1 MKFINNLRIR
11 TVLLLGLVFM
21 VILIGYLGF
30 VSFNGINGL
39 ASNSVPLIQENE
51 ALMKTALDMRRA
63 EKDFLLYDLTNPDFY
78 EVNSSQNLD
87 QFKRNYEK
95 ASELLNSV
103 EAMNTTMNILDPEQ
117 INEARQLLDNNH
129 ADFLELVD
137 LYKQK
142 GFKDFGLVGELRE
155 SIHHVEEDLNSL
167 EDNSE
172 MEVTMLQ
179 LRRNEKDYFL
189 RNDVSYV
196 EKFSSNI
203 ASFYEIIESREID
216 PALKSKL
223 ISDLKGY
230 EEKFNAVSE
239 MDEIIGRVGTEG
251 KIGDYN
257 ASSMHLIG
265 VLEVNNREISGSV
278 ADEAMNLQDKIK
290 VSAILV
296 IGLSILIGLAV
307 PALVLKPIQNTNTVV
322 AELSKGEGDLTVRM
336 SESKNEMGALRKNIN
351 QFIVKIRDIVVRVK
365 DSAEHVAASSNEL
378 NKAVSE
384 ANKNIESIS
393 QEVQNITGEIEQN
406 SSIVEQ
412 VSASVQ
418 ELAASASDVGEDA
431 DILLAGAGEVT
442 DAVEVG
448 SQGLDAVSVAV
459 NQVKANSKE
468 VTDEISKLE
477 SYSNEIESIVG
488 LISGISEQT
497 NLLALNASIEAA
509 RAGEHGRG
517 FAVVAEEVRKLAE
530 ESGKSTEQIS
540 NLVGMI
546 RHMVSKT
553 KDSIQNE
560 AVQID
565 KSVEMTKDANEA
577 FKGIIEKVRNM
588 EDRIDHITE
597 LTKHQT
603 TMSGQIA
610 TAMDEVAHTTTRNAS
625 SSREISENVESQVAI
640 FEEIGASLEELHRIA
655 ENLEEETNR
664 FIV

>member
-1 MKFINNLRIR
+1 MPLKI
-11 TVLLLGLVFM
+11 TVKWKLLC
-21 VILIGYLGF
+21 YNF
-30 VSFNGINGL
+30 V
-39 ASNSVPLIQENE
+39 
-51 ALMKTALDMRRA
+51 
-63 EKDFLLYDLTNPDFY
+63 
-78 EVNSSQNLD
+78 
-87 QFKRNYEK
+87 
-95 ASELLNSV
+95 
-103 EAMNTTMNILDPEQ
+103 
-117 INEARQLLDNNH
+117 
-129 ADFLELVD
+129 
-137 LYKQK
+137 
-142 GFKDFGLVGELRE
+142 
-155 SIHHVEEDLNSL
+155 
-167 EDNSE
+167 
-172 MEVTMLQ
+172 
-179 LRRNEKDYFL
+179 RNEKDYFL
-189 RNDVSYV
+189 RNDASYI
-196 EKFSSNI
+196 EKFASNI
-203 ASFYEIIESREID
+203 AVFYEIIENTEMD
-216 PALKSKL
+216 ANLKSKL
-223 ISDLKGY
+223 IADLKSY
-230 EEKFNAVSE
+230 EDKFRAVSE
-239 MDEIIGRVGTEG
+239 MDEVIGRVGTEG
-251 KIGDYN
+251 KLGEYN
-257 ASSMHLIG
+257 SSSMHLIG
-265 VLEVNNREISGSV
+265 ILEVSNREISESV
-278 ADEAMNLQDKIK
+278 TEEAMDLQNKIK
-290 VSAILV
+290 ISVILV
-296 IGLSILIGLAV
+296 IGISIIIGLAI
-307 PALVLKPIQNTNTVV
+307 PALVLKPIRNTNTVV

-336 SESKNEMGALRKNIN
+336 SESKNEMGSLRTNIN
-351 QFIVKIRDIVVRVK
+351 LFILKIRDIVVRVK

-384 ANKNIESIS
+384 ANRNIESIS
-393 QEVQNITGEIEQN
+393 QEVQSITGEIEQN

-431 DILLAGAGEVT
+431 EILLSGAGEVT
-442 DAVEVG
+442 EAVEVG
-448 SQGLDAVSVAV
+448 SKGLDAVSIAV
-459 NQVKANSKE
+459 NQVKENSKE

-553 KDSIQNE
+553 KDSIQSE

-610 TAMDEVAHTTTRNAS
+610 TAMDEVAHTTTRNAT

>member
-11 TVLLLGLVFM
+11 TVLLLGIVFM

-30 VSFNGINGL
+30 ISFNGISGL
-39 ASNSVPLIQENE
+39 AKNSVPLIQENE

-63 EKDFLLYDLTNPDFY
+63 EKDFLLYDLINPDFY

-95 ASELLNSV
+95 ASGLLDSV
-103 EAMNTTMNILDPEQ
+103 EAMNGTMKILDQEA
-117 INEARQLLDNNH
+117 IDEARQLLDENH
-129 ADFLELVD
+129 SEFLDLVD

-142 GFKDFGLVGELRE
+142 GFKDFGLIGELRE
-155 SIHHVEEDLNSL
+155 SIHHVEEDLNAL
-167 EDNSE
+167 EDNGE
-172 MEVTMLQ
+172 MEVAMLQ

-189 RNDVSYV
+189 RNDASYI
-196 EKFSSNI
+196 EKFASNI
-203 ASFYEIIESREID
+203 AVFYEIIENTEMD
-216 PALKSKL
+216 ANLKSKL
-223 ISDLKGY
+223 IADLKSY
-230 EEKFNAVSE
+230 EDKFRAVSE
-239 MDEIIGRVGTEG
+239 MDEVIGRVGTEG
-251 KIGDYN
+251 KLGEYN
-257 ASSMHLIG
+257 SSSMHLIG
-265 VLEVNNREISGSV
+265 ILEVSNREISESV
-278 ADEAMNLQDKIK
+278 TEEAMDLQNKIK
-290 VSAILV
+290 ISVILV
-296 IGLSILIGLAV
+296 IGISIIIGLAI
-307 PALVLKPIQNTNTVV
+307 PALVLKPIRNTNTVV

-336 SESKNEMGALRKNIN
+336 SESKNEMGSLRKNIN
-351 QFIVKIRDIVVRVK
+351 LFILKIRDIVVRVK

-384 ANKNIESIS
+384 ANRNIESIS
-393 QEVQNITGEIEQN
+393 QEVQSITGEIEQN

-431 DILLAGAGEVT
+431 EILLSGAGEVT
-442 DAVEVG
+442 EAVEVG
-448 SQGLDAVSVAV
+448 SKGLDAVSIAV
-459 NQVKANSKE
+459 NQVKENSKE

-553 KDSIQNE
+553 KDSIQSE

-610 TAMDEVAHTTTRNAS
+610 TAMDEVAHTTTRNAT